1 MKNLMK
7 MMSPQLREPWEIARL
22 FEKWEIYE
30 KLPMIDFC
38 VGYLF
43 KVLRYLNCSI

>member
-22 FEKWEIYE
+22 FEK
-30 KLPMIDFC
+30 C
-38 VGYLF
+38 N
-43 KVLRYLNCSI
+43 RRSI